1 MLQSVLTAIESF
13 SLLSSDNITVALSGG
28 ADSVALL
35 HALCTLRDRLGL
47 NISAAHLNHMIRG
60 EEALRDESF
69 VKQLCRDMDV
79 PLICESVDVPLYA
92 KEHRL
97 STETAAR
104 EVRYAF
110 FERVN
115 KGVVATAHTASDNLE
130 TVLFN
135 LARGTGLNGLCGIP
149 PKRGIYIRPLIL
161 VTRQEVED
169 YCAKNGLSY
178 VTDSTNLSDDYTR
191 NRIRH
196 TVIPVLKSVNA
207 SAEKAAARAVIS
219 LREDE
224 ELLSSLA
231 DSYIDK
237 NCENGYLNIKA
248 DVSPAVLKRAIKKY
262 AECNVTGLFLDSN
275 HINSIYSLCL
285 NGGRTSLPCDTS
297 ATIENGKLFIG
308 ESPENGKKPSFKVIT
323 EIKDNTFFENGEKVN
338 NLLLN
343 NSIDCDKI
351 VGELI
356 LRTRLP
362 GDSIRLAGRGCTK
375 TLKKLMNELKIAK
388 NLRDSI
394 PVLADDGGVV
404 WVYGAG
410 TANRCAVNEKTEKV
424 MIITVSDVQN
434 KTDEEKNDVV

>member
-35 HALCTLRDRLGL
+35 HALCALRDKLGL

-69 VKQLCRDMDV
+69 VKQLCRDMNV

-161 VTRQEVED
+161 ATRQEVED

-207 SAEKAAARAVIS
+207 SAEKAAARTVIS

-231 DSYIDK
+231 DSYLDK

-248 DVSPAVLKRAIKKY
+248 EVSPAVLKRAIKKY
-262 AECNVTGLFLDSN
+262 AESTVTGLFLDSN
-275 HINSIYSLCL
+275 HLNGVYSLCL
-285 NGGRTSLPCDTS
+285 NGGRISLPCDTS
-297 ATIENGKLFIG
+297 ATAENGRLFIG
-308 ESPENGKKPSFKVIT
+308 KSLEYGKKPKFRVTT

-375 TLKKLMNELKIAK
+375 SLKKLMNELKIAI

-394 PVLADDGGVV
+394 PVLADDGGLV

-434 KTDEEKNDVV
+434 KTDEEKNDVI

>member
-69 VKQLCRDMDV
+69 VKQLCRDMNV

-104 EVRYAF
+104 EVRYDF

-115 KGVVATAHTASDNLE
+115 KGVVATAHTASDNFE

-161 VTRQEVED
+161 VTRQEVER

-231 DSYIDK
+231 DSYLDK

-262 AECNVTGLFLDSN
+262 AEYAVTGLFLDSN
-275 HINSIYSLCL
+275 HLNSIYSLCL
-285 NGGRTSLPCDTS
+285 KGGRTSLPCDTS
-297 ATIENGKLFIG
+297 ATAENDKLFIG
-308 ESPENGKKPSFKVIT
+308 KSPEDSKKPKFKVTT
-323 EIKDNTFFENGEKVN
+323 EINDNTFFENGEKVN

>member
-35 HALCTLRDRLGL
+35 HALCSLRDRLGL

-69 VKQLCRDMDV
+69 VKQLCRDMNV

-92 KEHRL
+92 EKHRL

-110 FERVN
+110 FERIN

-207 SAEKAAARAVIS
+207 SAEKAVARTVIS

-231 DSYIDK
+231 DSYLAE
-237 NCENGYLNIKA
+237 NCENGYLNIKT

-262 AECNVTGLFLDSN
+262 AECTVTGLFLDSN

-285 NGGRTSLPCDTS
+285 NAGRTSLPCDTS
-297 ATIENGKLFIG
+297 ATAENGWLFIG
-308 ESPENGKKPSFKVIT
+308 ESPEDSKKPKFRVMT
-323 EIKDNTFFENGEKVN
+323 EIKDNTFFKNGEKVN

-375 TLKKLMNELKIAK
+375 TLKKLMNELKVAK

-410 TANRCAVNEKTEKV
+410 TATRCAVNEKTEKV

>member
-1 MLQSVLTAIESF
+1 MLQSVLNAIERF
-13 SLLSSDNITVALSGG
+13 SLLSSHNVTVALSGG

-35 HALCTLRDRLGL
+35 HALCTLRDKLGI
-47 NISAAHLNHMIRG
+47 NVSAAHLNHMIRG
-60 EEALRDESF
+60 EEALRDENF
-69 VKQLCRDMDV
+69 VKQLCSALNVPLVCEHIDV
-79 PLICESVDVPLYA
+79 PAFA

-110 FERVN
+110 FERVTG
-115 KGVVATAHTASDNLE
+115 GVVATAHTASDNLE

-135 LARGTGLNGLCGIP
+135 LSRGSGLNGLCGIP

-196 TVIPVLKSVNA
+196 TVIPVLKSVNPSVEKTVARTVA
-207 SAEKAAARAVIS
+207 SV
-219 LREDE
+219 REDE
-224 ELLSSLA
+224 EFLNACA
-231 DSYIDK
+231 DSYLSE
-237 NCENGYLNIKA
+237 NCENGFLNIKTEIP
-248 DVSPAVLKRAIKKY
+248 PAVLKRAIKKY
-262 AECNVTGLFLDSN
+262 AEYSAAGLQLDGL
-275 HINSIYSLCL
+275 HINAVYSVCRD
-285 NGGRTSLPCDTS
+285 GGKTSLPNDCTAES
-297 ATIENGKLFIG
+297 ENGRLYIRKNRN
-308 ESPENGKKPSFKVIT
+308 NGKKTEFKVST
-323 EIKDNTFFENGEKVN
+323 DIKDKTFFKNGEKVN

-362 GDSIRLAGRGCTK
+362 GDSVRLAGRGCTK
-375 TLKKLMNELKIAK
+375 TLKKLMNELKIPQE
-388 NLRDSI
+388 LRDSI
-394 PVLADDGGVV
+394 PVLADGSGVV

-410 TANRCAVNEKTEKV
+410 TASRCAVNEKTEKV

-434 KTDEEKNDVV
+434 KTDEEKNDVI

>member
-35 HALCTLRDRLGL
+35 HALCALRDKLGL

-69 VKQLCRDMDV
+69 VKQLCCDMGV

-169 YCAKNGLSY
+169 YCTKNGLSY

-207 SAEKAAARAVIS
+207 SAEKAAARTVIS

-231 DSYIDK
+231 DSYLDK

-248 DVSPAVLKRAIKKY
+248 EVSPAVLKRAIKKY
-262 AECNVTGLFLDSN
+262 AESTVTGLFLDSN
-275 HINSIYSLCL
+275 HLNGVYSLCL
-285 NGGRTSLPCDTS
+285 NGGRISLPCDTS
-297 ATIENGKLFIG
+297 ATAENGRLFIG
-308 ESPENGKKPSFKVIT
+308 KSLEYGKKPKFRVTT

-375 TLKKLMNELKIAK
+375 SLKKLMNELKIAI

-394 PVLADDGGVV
+394 PVLADDGGLV

-434 KTDEEKNDVV
+434 KTDEEKNDVI

>member
-35 HALCTLRDRLGL
+35 HALCSLRDRLGL

-69 VKQLCRDMDV
+69 VKQLCGDMNV
-79 PLICESVDVPLYA
+79 PLICESVDVPRYA

-207 SAEKAAARAVIS
+207 SAEKAVARTVIS

-224 ELLSSLA
+224 EFLSSLA
-231 DSYIDK
+231 DSYLAE
-237 NCENGYLNIKA
+237 NYENGYLNIKTEA
-248 DVSPAVLKRAIKKY
+248 PPAVLKRAIKKY
-262 AECNVTGLFLDSN
+262 AELAVTGLFLDSN

-285 NGGRTSLPCDTS
+285 KGGRTSLPCDTS
-297 ATIENGKLFIG
+297 ATAENGRLFIG
-308 ESPENGKKPSFKVIT
+308 KSPENGKKPTFKVIT

-343 NSIDCDKI
+343 NFIDCDKI

-375 TLKKLMNELKIAK
+375 TLKKLMNELKVAK

-434 KTDEEKNDVV
+434 KMDEEKNDVI

>member
-35 HALCTLRDRLGL
+35 HALCSLRDRLGL

-69 VKQLCRDMDV
+69 AKQLCGDMNV

-92 KEHRL
+92 EKHRL

-110 FERVN
+110 FERIN

-207 SAEKAAARAVIS
+207 SAEKAVARTVIS

-224 ELLSSLA
+224 EFLSSLA
-231 DSYIDK
+231 DSYLAE
-237 NCENGYLNIKA
+237 NCENGYLNIKTEA
-248 DVSPAVLKRAIKKY
+248 PPAVLKRAIKKY
-262 AECNVTGLFLDSN
+262 AELAVTGLFLDSN

-285 NGGRTSLPCDTS
+285 KGGRTSLPCDTS
-297 ATIENGKLFIG
+297 ATAENGRLFIG
-308 ESPENGKKPSFKVIT
+308 KSPENGKKPTFKVIT

-375 TLKKLMNELKIAK
+375 TLKKLMNELKVAK

-410 TANRCAVNEKTEKV
+410 TTNRCAVNEKTEKV

-434 KTDEEKNDVV
+434 KMDEEKNDVI

>member
-35 HALCTLRDRLGL
+35 HALCALRDKLGL

-69 VKQLCRDMDV
+69 VKQLCSDMNV

-161 VTRQEVED
+161 VTRQEVEE
-169 YCAKNGLSY
+169 YCAENGLSY

-231 DSYIDK
+231 DSYLDK

-248 DVSPAVLKRAIKKY
+248 DASPAVLKRAIKKY
-262 AECNVTGLFLDSN
+262 AEYAVIGLFLDSN
-275 HINSIYSLCL
+275 HLNSIYSLCL
-285 NGGRTSLPCDTS
+285 KGGRTSLPCDTS
-297 ATIENGKLFIG
+297 ATAENGKLFIG
-308 ESPENGKKPSFKVIT
+308 KSPEDSKKPKFKVIT

-410 TANRCAVNEKTEKV
+410 TATRCAVNEKTEKV

>member
-1 MLQSVLTAIESF
+1 MLQSVLTALESF

-35 HALCTLRDRLGL
+35 HALCELRDRLGL

-69 VKQLCRDMDV
+69 VKQLCGDMNV

-92 KEHRL
+92 EKHRL

-110 FERVN
+110 FERIN

-207 SAEKAAARAVIS
+207 SAEQAAARTVIS

-231 DSYIDK
+231 DSYLAE
-237 NCENGYLNIKA
+237 NYENGYLNIKTEA
-248 DVSPAVLKRAIKKY
+248 PPAVLKRAIKKY
-262 AECNVTGLFLDSN
+262 AELAVTGLFLDNN

-285 NGGRTSLPCDTS
+285 NGGRTSLPCNVS
-297 ATIENGKLFIG
+297 ATAENGKLFIG
-308 ESPENGKKPSFKVIT
+308 ESPENGKKPTFKVIT
-323 EIKDNTFFENGEKVN
+323 EIKDNAFFKNGEKVN

-434 KTDEEKNDVV
+434 KTDEEKNDVI